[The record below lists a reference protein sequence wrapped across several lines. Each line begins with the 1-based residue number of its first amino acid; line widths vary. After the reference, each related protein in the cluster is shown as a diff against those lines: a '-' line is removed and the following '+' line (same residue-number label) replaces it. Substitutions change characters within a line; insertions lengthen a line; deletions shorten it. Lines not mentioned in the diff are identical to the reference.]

1 MLVDVVA
8 CGPPRPPWSPRRENN
23 RSTETL
29 AKLRPTRDNLSA
41 VAVAR
46 SFGQPATARP
56 KPDRA
61 LYAMLPRWISF
72 PAALENP
79 MPSASRSRGL
89 HEDTAASFIGL
100 SLVAVALVTT
110 WVARPTTEPASRVA
124 HPKGWPTPLSATID
138 KPQPWADSPVEA
150 ARDRKGRSVVMPVML
165 GMAQVVLVGLA
176 GAGLAGVSVRQGV
189 PGAAVLALAA
199 FTAYLLAAQK
209 VIHYYNLEYPLWALA
224 VGLLIGNVVGVP
236 AWLGRALAGEF
247 LIKTGLVIFGA
258 EVVFSRLLELGI
270 PGVLTSWVVTPVV
283 LVTTYWAGVKLMKI
297 PSRSLC
303 MVISADMSVCG
314 VSAAIA
320 TGAACRARKEEL
332 SLAIGL
338 SLFFTVIMMV
348 AMPPLIT
355 WLGLD
360 PIVGG
365 AWLGGTID
373 ATGAVVAAGEAIGKE
388 AGEVAAT
395 VKMIQNSMIG
405 VIAFAV
411 AVYWAGWV
419 ERDAAPR
426 QASLAAEAWARFP
439 KFILGFLLAS
449 IVCSGLFGGSPE
461 MALCVDGATTGYTSR
476 LRGWL
481 FCAGFV
487 SMGLQTNIR
496 ELAPYL
502 ASGRPLVLYVGGQL
516 LNLLLTLGMASL
528 TFGWLFRKGIG
539 P

>member
-1 MLVDVVA
+1 MNA
-8 CGPPRPPWSPRRENN
+8 ASPH
-23 RSTETL
+23 
-29 AKLRPTRDNLSA
+29 P
-41 VAVAR
+41 
-46 SFGQPATARP
+46 
-56 KPDRA
+56 
-61 LYAMLPRWISF
+61 
-72 PAALENP
+72 
-79 MPSASRSRGL
+79 RGL
-89 HEDTAASFIGL
+89 HEDAVATLIGL
-100 SLVAVALVTT
+100 AIVAAALAVTWT
-110 WVARPTTEPASRVA
+110 ARPAEDAGSRAA
-124 HPKGWPTPLSATID
+124 HPKGWRSPLSATIER
-138 KPQPWADSPVEA
+138 PQTWADSPLESLRDKKGHGVAPAILMGMGWVVAVA
-150 ARDRKGRSVVMPVML
+150 AAGTALGGRS
-165 GMAQVVLVGLA
+165 MANELPGHFAIASLACVAWVL
-176 GAGLAGVSVRQGV
+176 S
-189 PGAAVLALAA
+189 
-199 FTAYLLAAQK
+199 AQK

-224 VGLLIGNVVGVP
+224 AGLIVGNVIGVP
-236 AWLGRALAGEF
+236 RWLARSLSGEY

-258 EVVFSRLLELGI
+258 EVLFSRLLELGL
-270 PGVLTSWVVTPVV
+270 PGVMTSWMVTPVV
-283 LVTTYWAGVKLMKI
+283 LVATYWAGVKLLRI

-338 SLFFTVIMMV
+338 SLVFTVLMMV
-348 AMPPLIT
+348 AMPPAIR

-373 ATGAVVAAGEAIGKE
+373 ATGAVVAAGEALGKE

-419 ERDAAPR
+419 ERDQAGPR
-426 QASLAAEAWARFP
+426 TSLAAEAWRRFP
-439 KFILGFLLAS
+439 KFILGFLAAS
-449 IVCSGLFGGSPE
+449 IACSWLFSGSPE
-461 MALCVDGATTGYTSR
+461 AALWVDGTITGFTSR

-487 SMGLQTNIR
+487 CMGLQTNFR
-496 ELAPYL
+496 ELAPVL
-502 ASGRPLVLYVGGQL
+502 ASGRPLLLYVGGQL
-516 LNLLLTLGMASL
+516 LNLALTLAMASL
-528 TFGWLFRKGIG
+528 TFGWLFRKAVE